1 MHLRALAVSAA
12 ALGLTAAP
20 AAGAVRVAVPQP
32 GELTVAV
39 VTTKQPPA
47 GSKRAARVLRVANAG
62 RLSRRVAVYAGAAP
76 SCSNATRRRF
86 TAVVV
91 VTRRRPDAGG
101 AGRVVLDGVGKGAAV
116 RSCGSYPL
124 RSRFAGAAIRR
135 LRCDR
140 LTARP
145 PRSVG
150 PLLLGSDATCI
161 GAVQRRLST
170 LSPWQLPLNLDM
182 GTLRVEGPPA
192 ARNITAT
199 ARPAGEPRP
208 GVFRYA
214 MTVLNA
220 TPAPYPGVATVAGD
234 RTPDTLTFAA
244 LGGEESP
251 NVVGGPQDLVGYA
264 CRVELS
270 PGLPGSLTCRAPH
283 GRELA
288 ARLDFELDFDAPLPE
303 GPSAG
308 IEITLPRYGNS
319 ATTYDIDVTR

>member
-1 MHLRALAVSAA
+1 MVLRALAAVVA
-12 ALGLTAAP
+12 ALALTATP
-20 AAGAVRVAVPQP
+20 AAGTVRVPVPQP
-32 GELTVAV
+32 GEVTVAA
-39 VTTKQPPA
+39 VTTQRPPA
-47 GSKRAARVLRVANAG
+47 GSKRAVRVLRVANAK

-76 SCSNATRRRF
+76 DCSNATRGRF
-86 TAVVV
+86 TAVIV

-101 AGRVVLDGVGKGAAV
+101 ASRVVLAGVGKRASV

-124 RSRFAGAAIRR
+124 RSRFSGAAIQR

-145 PRSVG
+145 PASVG

-161 GAVQRRLST
+161 AGLQRRLSA
-170 LSPWQLPLNLDM
+170 LSPYQLALNLDI
-182 GTLRVEGPPA
+182 GTLSVEAPAA
-192 ARNITAT
+192 ARNFTAT
-199 ARPAGEPRP
+199 ARAVGEPRP

-220 TPAPYPGVATVAGD
+220 TPAPYAGVVSVAGD
-234 RTPDTLTFAA
+234 RTPDSLTFSA

-251 NVVGGPQDLVGYA
+251 NVVSGPQDIAGFA

-283 GRELA
+283 GREVP
-288 ARLDFELDFDAPLPE
+288 ARLDFELDFDAPLPD
-303 GPSAG
+303 GPEAG
-308 IEITLPRYGNS
+308 IEITLPRYGNA
-319 ATTYDIDVTR
+319 ATTYPVDVTR